1 MVTIINIT
9 ENNGQIVVSAREL
22 YQFLGYDI
30 SNWSSWYQKNI
41 VNNEFAIE
49 NEDFTELVVSTR
61 TKDFALNI
69 EFAKKLSMMARTEK
83 GEEARQYFIDCE
95 KQIKQP
101 QLPQNYIGALEALV
115 ESEKHKEQLLKQISN
130 QKAKIDFIDRVIVSK
145 DTIDIGQCSKILD
158 LNFGRNTLFRELRE
172 RGVFFKNRNE
182 PKQILVEKGYFKLK
196 EQFVETK
203 DHGTKIIIKVL
214 VTQRGLGYL
223 STIFN
228 SKVAQYSKA
237 TLS

>member
-9 ENNGQIVVSAREL
+9 ENNGQKVVSAREL

-237 TLS
+237 TIS

>member
-237 TLS
+237 TIS

>member
-9 ENNGQIVVSAREL
+9 ENNGQKVVSAREL

-145 DTIDIGQCSKILD
+145 DMIDIGQCSKILD

-237 TLS
+237 TIS